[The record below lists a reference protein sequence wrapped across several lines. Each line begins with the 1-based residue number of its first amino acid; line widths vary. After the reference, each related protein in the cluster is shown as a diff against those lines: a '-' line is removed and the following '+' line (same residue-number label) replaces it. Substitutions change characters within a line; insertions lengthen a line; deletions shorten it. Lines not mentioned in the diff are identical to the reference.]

1 MLIDKMF
8 RLIDNMVVLIDQM
21 FEVGS
26 TCIGQPEGD
35 MFAIIGLL
43 FMFLFSVIFIGTT
56 VINFIRKR
64 R

>member
-1 MLIDKMF
+1 MLELIDKM
-8 RLIDNMVVLIDQM
+8 VGLIDQM
-21 FEVGS
+21 SKVGS

-35 MFAIIGLL
+35 VLAIDILL
-43 FMFLFSVIFIGTT
+43 FIFLFSAIFIGTT

>member
-35 MFAIIGLL
+35 VFVINVLL